1 MRRHGSTHTVI
12 SAARGGVFKHFA
24 HGGAVTTDAGL
35 IVETADGRVAVS
47 EQHDLGREITY
58 SPGGEACSL
67 TVGGPLAWTRFETM
81 TPLKQMVLHAGMYTV
96 GRWCRTAVRRVL
108 QCRLITGRRP
118 CGIRL
123 ARRFEL
129 FEPGGEQRAS
139 LRVTDTIELV
149 DPRLRVRRMSFGA
162 DHQSAYVAASGVYQ
176 SRRVDSLD
184 RPGRARRPAR
194 RRASRGRGSRV
205 AVGRVVPRHHGV
217 SRQSR
222 LLCTPAAPGT
232 MDALAKDVAC
242 SWRCVSR
249 PVGPSGRRCS
259 GWGRIAG
266 RWTTRPPRESCARG

>member
-1 MRRHGSTHTVI
+1 
-12 SAARGGVFKHFA
+12 VFKHFP

-47 EQHDLGREITY
+47 ERHDLGREIVY

-67 TVGGPLAWTRFETM
+67 TVSGPLAWTRFETM

-108 QCRLITGRRP
+108 QRRLITGRRP

-129 FEPGGEQRAS
+129 FEPGGDQRAS

-176 SRRVDSLD
+176 SSVLTPWTDLAEHVARLNAERRV
-184 RPGRARRPAR
+184 
-194 RRASRGRGSRV
+194 
-205 AVGRVVPRHHGV
+205 VVV
-217 SRQSR
+217 
-222 LLCTPAAPGT
+222 
-232 MDALAKDVAC
+232 
-242 SWRCVSR
+242 
-249 PVGPSGRRCS
+249 
-259 GWGRIAG
+259 
-266 RWTTRPPRESCARG
+266 REWP